1 MLIRHDGARRPT
13 SIGLAHYYQNRNP
26 DYTFRKNEYK
36 TTAWDSNGFDVPDDS
51 CHLPSDVTID
61 GYETTDNIITK
72 TQDCVPDS
80 SVKALPN
87 DNKRDSC
94 DETAL

>member
-36 TTAWDSNGFDVPDDS
+36 TTAWDNNGFDDF
-51 CHLPSDVTID
+51 
-61 GYETTDNIITK
+61 N
-72 TQDCVPDS
+72 
-80 SVKALPN
+80 
-87 DNKRDSC
+87 
-94 DETAL
+94 